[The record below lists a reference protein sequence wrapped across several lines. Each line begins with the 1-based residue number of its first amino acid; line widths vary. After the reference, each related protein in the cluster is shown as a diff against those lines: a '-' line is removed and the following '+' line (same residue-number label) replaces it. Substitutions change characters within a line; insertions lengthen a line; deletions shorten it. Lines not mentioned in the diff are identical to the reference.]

1 MKEKYYQLAF
11 VIIMMVLIT
20 ALSLYAWQ
28 KPQQTLAET

>member
-20 ALSLYAWQ
+20 ALTLYAWQ
-28 KPQQTLAET
+28 KPQQKN